1 MTYLIIKERDY
12 DTVEN
17 SYDVVDQTTD
27 NDLATDKLQGYK
39 LINTDKKVS
48 FSIVNFQSIN

>member
-1 MTYLIIKERDY
+1 MTYLIIKETDY
-12 DTVEN
+12 DTLD
-17 SYDVVDQTTD
+17 SSFDVVDQTID

-48 FSIVNFQSIN
+48 FSIVNFQSNN